1 MKKKE
6 NITDIFMVYFLG
18 KLYSGTYRKLYNSLR
33 DIESIENLTGGNY
46 KFDSND
52 REIKDFVE
60 KFYDFKRSVEE
71 RYRDSLNN
79 ANSIEEQIRPLRIK
93 IIHKIDH
100 KKIIRLYSNCVE
112 FEKIMNKRYDICMAK
127 IDDEIQQD
135 KNKETCAEL

>member
-18 KLYSGTYRKLYNSLR
+18 KLYPVDYRDLYDLLQ
-33 DIESIENLTGGNY
+33 DIETIENITGGNY
-46 KFDSND
+46 SDSL
-52 REIKDFVE
+52 IKDFVK
-60 KFYDFKRSVEE
+60 KFYDLKRSIQE
-71 RYRDSLNN
+71 RYRYSIEN
-79 ANSIEEQIRPLRIK
+79 ANSIEEQIRPLKIK

-112 FEKIMNKRYDICMAK
+112 FEKIMNKRYNICMAK
-127 IDDEIQQD
+127 IDAEIQQD

>member
-60 KFYDFKRSVEE
+60 KFYDLSVALKK
-71 RYRDSLNN
+71 D
-79 ANSIEEQIRPLRIK
+79 IEI
-93 IIHKIDH
+93 
-100 KKIIRLYSNCVE
+100 VW
-112 FEKIMNKRYDICMAK
+112 IMLILL
-127 IDDEIQQD
+127 
-135 KNKETCAEL
+135 KNKLDRYELK